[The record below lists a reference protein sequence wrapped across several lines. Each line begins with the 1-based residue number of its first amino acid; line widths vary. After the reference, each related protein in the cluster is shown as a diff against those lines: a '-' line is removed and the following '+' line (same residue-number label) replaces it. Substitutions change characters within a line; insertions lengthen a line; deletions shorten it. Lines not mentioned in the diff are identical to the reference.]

1 MTDLPELPV
10 GLEHVRTTDV
20 FDDHTHP
27 AGLRR
32 AHRVA
37 DGVWARLLV
46 RTGSLTFVFDD
57 QPDQPHTVTAGG
69 TVVIPPAREHHLE
82 FHGPVTFVLEFHR
95 RRAADAPAPG
105 HESTGLDG

>member
-1 MTDLPELPV
+1 MGADRLPV

-20 FDDHTHP
+20 FDQDHHP

-46 RTGSLTFVFDD
+46 HTGELGFVFEDAPDD
-57 QPDQPHTVTAGG
+57 RLDLRAGDA
-69 TVVIPPAREHHLE
+69 VVIPPRRLHHIE
-82 FHGPVTFVLEFHR
+82 VTGPASFVIEFHR
-95 RRAADAPAPG
+95 VPDEAPHEIG
-105 HESTGLDG
+105 HESTGLG